1 MEIEQEDLYRAM
13 ADPDLY
19 KNDKSGIA
27 SKKDR
32 LEILNKLLAEYYA
45 RWEEL
50 EDLKNEPGT

>member
-1 MEIEQEDLYRAM
+1 M

-32 LEILNKLLAEYYA
+32 FEVLNKLLTEYYA

-50 EDLKNEPGT
+50 EDLKNETGN